1 MVAAQRPL
9 LVSGHSMGFT
19 FSICHVLATFCTVS
33 AGEGL
38 TECTDSPADE
48 WDSLTVKAV
57 FPGCA
62 TTRLLRVTVGFEK
75 SDL

>member
-1 MVAAQRPL
+1 MAAAQRPL
-9 LVSGHSMGFT
+9 LVNGYSMGFT
-19 FSICHVLATFCTVS
+19 FSICHVLATFFTVS

-48 WDSLTVKAV
+48 WDSLTVKPV

-62 TTRLLRVTVGFEK
+62 TTRLLRVIVGFER
-75 SDL
+75 SNL